1 MNHNQTYRFW
11 RSAAQCL
18 LGGIAVALVT
28 FVCFRLNVSIT
39 TAALLYLIVVVLASL
54 TGSFVL
60 SAVVSIIAIL
70 CLDYFF
76 SEPLFRIDIALSQP
90 LNAVVLITFLT
101 TALVITSLMSKVR
114 KSFQET
120 QALKD
125 QLRLVIDTIPALV
138 WSVLPDGSVD
148 FLNQRWL
155 EYTGLSLEDG
165 LGQGWQAA
173 IHPEDRARFVDEWRA
188 ALAAGEPLEAET
200 RLRRADGESRWFLL
214 RAVPLRD
221 EKGNIVKWYGTST
234 DIEDRKQAEEIR
246 TAQARQAGV
255 RADVSAALSKPAH
268 SGEILRGSAEAIVRH
283 LDAAFARIWTLN
295 KEKNML
301 ELQASAGMY
310 THLDGPHSRI
320 QVGKQKIGLIAQEKK
335 PHLTN
340 DVLNDPRVSDKAWAQ
355 NEGMVSFAGY
365 PLIVQDRVVGVMAM
379 FARQRLSAAT
389 LDTLA
394 SVADSIAQ
402 GIERKQTEEK
412 IRQSEAYLAEAQ
424 RLSHTGSFGLSVSN
438 GEIFWSEE
446 TFRIFERDRAVK
458 PTLELV
464 LQRVHPEDIALVQQT
479 LDRASHDGK
488 DFDFENR
495 FLMPDGSVKYVHVVA
510 HAVKDESG
518 KLEFVGAVMDIT
530 ERKQAEEVLR
540 EQARLLDLTHDTVF
554 VRDLND
560 VITYWNRGAEE
571 LYGWTREETVGK
583 VSHQLTQTIFPA
595 PLEEINAEL
604 LRTGRWDGELVHTKR
619 DGTQVIVAS
628 RWSMQRD
635 ERGRL
640 VGTLETNNDIT
651 ERKRAEEALR
661 KARTELAHVT
671 RVMTMGELTA
681 SIAHEINQPLSG
693 IVTNA
698 SACRRWLA
706 GATPNL
712 DEARDAVVRIL
723 RDGNRASDVITR
735 IRALVRKADEEKDQL
750 DMNHAI
756 QEVAALTQG
765 EVGRNRVAL
774 RMELAADV
782 PPVLGDRVQLQQ
794 VILNLV
800 MNGVEAMA
808 SVADRPRE
816 LLIRSRQ
823 HESDR
828 VLVAVQDSGIG
839 IDGENLEKIFNSFYT
854 TKSQGMGMG
863 LAISRSIIENHGGF
877 LWAIPNDGPGTT
889 FQFTLLK
896 YHQQADE

>member
-1 MNHNQTYRFW
+1 MTHKQTDRFW

-101 TALVITSLMSKVR
+101 TALVITGLMSKVR

-125 QLRLVIDTIPALV
+125 QLRLVIDTIPGLV
-138 WSVLPDGSVD
+138 WSALPDGSRD

-155 EYTGLSLEDG
+155 EYTGLSLEEG
-165 LGQGWQAA
+165 LGRGWQAA
-173 IHPEDRARFVDEWRA
+173 IHPEDRARLVDEWRA
-188 ALAAGEPLEAET
+188 ALAAGKPLETEE
-200 RLRRADGESRWFLL
+200 RVRRADGEYRWFLL

-221 EKGNIVKWYGTST
+221 KLGNIVKWYGTST
-234 DIEDRKQAEEIR
+234 EI
-246 TAQARQAGV
+246 
-255 RADVSAALSKPAH
+255 D
-268 SGEILRGSAEAIVRH
+268 
-283 LDAAFARIWTLN
+283 
-295 KEKNML
+295 
-301 ELQASAGMY
+301 
-310 THLDGPHSRI
+310 
-320 QVGKQKIGLIAQEKK
+320 
-335 PHLTN
+335 
-340 DVLNDPRVSDKAWAQ
+340 
-355 NEGMVSFAGY
+355 
-365 PLIVQDRVVGVMAM
+365 
-379 FARQRLSAAT
+379 
-389 LDTLA
+389 
-394 SVADSIAQ
+394 
-402 GIERKQTEEK
+402 ERK
-412 IRQSEAYLAEAQ
+412 R
-424 RLSHTGSFGLSVSN
+424 
-438 GEIFWSEE
+438 
-446 TFRIFERDRAVK
+446 
-458 PTLELV
+458 
-464 LQRVHPEDIALVQQT
+464 
-479 LDRASHDGK
+479 
-488 DFDFENR
+488 
-495 FLMPDGSVKYVHVVA
+495 
-510 HAVKDESG
+510 
-518 KLEFVGAVMDIT
+518 
-530 ERKQAEEVLR
+530 AEEVLR
-540 EQARLLDLTHDTVF
+540 EQAGLLDLTHDTVF
-554 VRDLND
+554 VRDIND
-560 VITYWNRGAEE
+560 VITYWNRGAAE
-571 LYGWTREETVGK
+571 LYGWTRDEAVGK
-583 VSHQLTQTIFPA
+583 VSHQLMQTIFPA
-595 PLEEINAEL
+595 PFEEINAEL
-604 LRTGRWDGELVHTKR
+604 LRTGRWEGELVHTKR

-628 RWSMQRD
+628 RWSRQQD
-635 ERGRL
+635 EQGRPL
-640 VGTLETNNDIT
+640 ATLETNNDIT
-651 ERKRAEEALR
+651 ERKRAEEERRYNTRLLRTLTDNASSMLFMVDAAGLTTFVNPAVERITGYQAAELIGQVVHDKIHHSYPDGRPYPPSECPLSGAVRMRKPVRGGDLFVRKDGTFFPVRYSASPIFRDDVPVGAVIEVQDVTESKAAEEEVRKQAELLSLAHDAILVRDLESRVIFWNRGAENTYGWTAEEAIGRVTHELLKTRFPVSQEAVDVALQERGEWEGELTHITRKGTAIVVTSRQSLRRDERGAAAAILEINRDITERKRAEEALR
-661 KARTELAHVT
+661 KAQTELAHVT

-712 DEARDAVVRIL
+712 DEARDAVGRIL

-735 IRALVRKADEEKDQL
+735 IRALVRKADEEKEQL

-823 HESDR
+823 HELDK

-839 IDGENLEKIFNSFYT
+839 IDQQNLEKIFNAFYT

-863 LAISRSIIENHGGF
+863 LAISRSIVENHGGQ
-877 LWAIPNDGPGTT
+877 LWAIPNDGPGAT

-896 YHQQADE
+896 YH